1 MSESE
6 QTAPE
11 MSAEDEATAA
21 ALVNADGTMKKPFA
35 MVYVQDSI
43 VRFLEQESAGY
54 RGIAGDEHA
63 PETDRVDATLCA
75 DLCDE
80 TARQL
85 KLANTA
91 ALAQAQMVKPLVVV
105 GAMPRKLQ

>member
-1 MSESE
+1 MSDRE
-6 QTAPE
+6 QPAPE

-21 ALVNADGTMKKPFA
+21 AMVNADGTMKKPYA
-35 MVYVQDSI
+35 MVYVQHSI
-43 VRFLEQESAGY
+43 VQFLEQESANY
-54 RGIAGDEHA
+54 RGIAENENA
-63 PETDRVDATLCA
+63 PETDRADAKLCA

-80 TARQL
+80 TAHQL